1 MNLPFDIARSV
12 YYSSDADRRISRPAV
27 RIAMLGVA
35 IGIAV
40 MIVSVAV
47 VLGFKHTVRDKVVG
61 FGSHIVVT
69 NFMTLQTTDQSQCIN
84 ANDSLYRKVKS
95 IPGVRHVARYSQ
107 KQGVLKTDGDF
118 LGVVF
123 KGIGEDY
130 DTTFLAKNVIEGHM
144 PQLSMWKS
152 TQQLLVSKIQ
162 ADRLGLKVGDK
173 VYAYYL
179 SDENVRARPFTVAG
193 IFQTNLTRYDES
205 FCFTDL
211 YTMSRLNGWRI
222 EKEPAGEPVGAEAK
236 SAGGETIEVTGMEVL
251 VNDFDSIDN
260 VETRMIKVIDKSQD
274 ADGHYLSSSTVMDQN
289 PQIFSWLDLLDL
301 NVWIILILMVC
312 VSGFTMISGL
322 LIIILERTSMIGLL
336 KALGARNSM
345 VRHTFLWLAT
355 FIVLRGMLWGNVLG
369 IGICLLQKWTGL
381 IQLDAA
387 TYYVS
392 EVPIEMNWG
401 LIVLLNVATLLL
413 TTLALVLPSFFVSTI
428 KPAKTMRME

>member
-1 MNLPFDIARSV
+1 MNLSFDIARSV
-12 YYSSDADRRISRPAV
+12 YYNSDADRRISRPAV

-84 ANDSLYRKVKS
+84 ANDSLFRKVSS
-95 IPGVRHVARYSQ
+95 IKGVRHVARYSQ

-118 LGVVF
+118 LGVLF

-130 DTTFLAKNVIEGHM
+130 DTTFLAKNIVEGRM
-144 PQLSMWKS
+144 PQLSMRKS
-152 TQQLLVSKIQ
+152 TQQLLVSRIQ
-162 ADRLGLKVGDK
+162 ANRLGLKVGDK
-173 VYAYYL
+173 VFAYYL
-179 SDENVRARPFTVAG
+179 SDEDVRARPFTVAG
-193 IFQTNLTRYDES
+193 IYQTNLTRYDES
-205 FCFTDL
+205 ICFTDL

-222 EKEPAGEPVGAEAK
+222 IESTE
-236 SAGGETIEVTGMEVL
+236 GETADSVIEVAGMELL

-260 VETRMIKVIDKSQD
+260 VEASIIEKINKSQD
-274 ADGHYLSSSTVMDQN
+274 SDGHYLASITVKDQN

-301 NVWIILILMVC
+301 NVWIILILMVS

-355 FIVLRGMLWGNVLG
+355 FIVLRGLLWGNVLG

-401 LIVLLNVATLLL
+401 LVVLLNVATLLL
-413 TTLALVLPSFFVSTI
+413 TTLTLVLPSFFVSTI

>member
-1 MNLPFDIARSV
+1 MNLSFDIARSV
-12 YYSSDADRRISRPAV
+12 YYNSDADRRISRPAV

-84 ANDSLYRKVKS
+84 ANDSLYRKVSS
-95 IPGVRHVARYSQ
+95 IKGVRHVERYSQ

-130 DTTFLAKNVIEGHM
+130 DTTFLAKNIVEGRM

-152 TQQLLVSKIQ
+152 TQQLLLSRIQ
-162 ADRLGLKVGDK
+162 ANRLGLKVGDK
-173 VYAYYL
+173 VFAYYL
-179 SDENVRARPFTVAG
+179 SDEDVRARPFTVAG
-193 IFQTNLTRYDES
+193 IYQTNLTRYDES
-205 FCFTDL
+205 ICFTDL
-211 YTMSRLNGWRI
+211 YTMSRLNGWSV
-222 EKEPAGEPVGAEAK
+222 ESKNVM
-236 SAGGETIEVTGMEVL
+236 EVTGMEVL
-251 VNDFDSIDN
+251 VNDFDSIDS
-260 VETRMIKVIDKSQD
+260 VEAQMIETINKSQD
-274 ADGHYLSSSTVMDQN
+274 SDGHYLSSSTVKDQN

-301 NVWIILILMVC
+301 NVWIILILMVS

-355 FIVLRGMLWGNVLG
+355 FIVLRGLLWGNVLG

-401 LIVLLNVATLLL
+401 LVVLLNVATLLL
-413 TTLALVLPSFFVSTI
+413 TTLTLVLPSFFVSTI

>member
-1 MNLPFDIARSV
+1 
-12 YYSSDADRRISRPAV
+12 
-27 RIAMLGVA
+27 
-35 IGIAV
+35 
-40 MIVSVAV
+40 
-47 VLGFKHTVRDKVVG
+47 
-61 FGSHIVVT
+61 
-69 NFMTLQTTDQSQCIN
+69 
-84 ANDSLYRKVKS
+84 
-95 IPGVRHVARYSQ
+95 
-107 KQGVLKTDGDF
+107 VLKTDGDF
-118 LGVVF
+118 LGVLF

-130 DTTFLAKNVIEGHM
+130 DTTFLAKNIVEGRM
-144 PQLSMWKS
+144 PQLSMRKS
-152 TQQLLVSKIQ
+152 TQQLLVSRIQ
-162 ADRLGLKVGDK
+162 ANRLGLKVGDK

-179 SDENVRARPFTVAG
+179 SDEDVRARPFTVAG
-193 IFQTNLTRYDES
+193 IYQTNLTRYDES
-205 FCFTDL
+205 ICFTDL

-222 EKEPAGEPVGAEAK
+222 IEGTE
-236 SAGGETIEVTGMEVL
+236 GETADSVIEVAGMELL

-260 VETRMIKVIDKSQD
+260 VEASIIEKINKSQD
-274 ADGHYLSSSTVMDQN
+274 SDGHYLASITVKDQN

-301 NVWIILILMVC
+301 NVWIILILMVS

-355 FIVLRGMLWGNVLG
+355 FIVLRGLLWGNVLG

-401 LIVLLNVATLLL
+401 LVVLLNVATLLL
-413 TTLALVLPSFFVSTI
+413 TTLTLVLPSFFVSTI

>member
-1 MNLPFDIARSV
+1 MNLSFDIARSV
-12 YYSSDADRRISRPAV
+12 YYNSDADRRISRPAV

-84 ANDSLYRKVKS
+84 ANDSLYRKVSS
-95 IPGVRHVARYSQ
+95 IKGVRHVERYSQ

-130 DTTFLAKNVIEGHM
+130 DTTFLAKNIVEGRM

-152 TQQLLVSKIQ
+152 TQQLLLSRIQ
-162 ADRLGLKVGDK
+162 ANRLGLKVGDK
-173 VYAYYL
+173 VFAYYL
-179 SDENVRARPFTVAG
+179 SDEDVRARPFTVVG
-193 IFQTNLTRYDES
+193 IYQTNLTRYDES
-205 FCFTDL
+205 ICFTDL
-211 YTMSRLNGWRI
+211 YTMSRLNGWSV
-222 EKEPAGEPVGAEAK
+222 ENKNVM
-236 SAGGETIEVTGMEVL
+236 EVTGMEVL
-251 VNDFDSIDN
+251 VNDFDSIDS
-260 VETRMIKVIDKSQD
+260 VEAQMIETINKSQD
-274 ADGHYLSSSTVMDQN
+274 SDGHYLSSSTVKDQN

-301 NVWIILILMVC
+301 NVWIILILMVS

-355 FIVLRGMLWGNVLG
+355 FIVLRGLLWGNVLG

-401 LIVLLNVATLLL
+401 LVVLLNVATLLL
-413 TTLALVLPSFFVSTI
+413 TTLTLVLPSFFVSTI

>member
-1 MNLPFDIARSV
+1 MNLSFDIARSV
-12 YYSSDADRRISRPAV
+12 YYNSDADRRISRPAV

-84 ANDSLYRKVKS
+84 ANDSLYRKVSS
-95 IPGVRHVARYSQ
+95 IKGVRHVERYSQ

-130 DTTFLAKNVIEGHM
+130 DTTFLAKNIVEGRM

-152 TQQLLVSKIQ
+152 TQQLLLSRIQ
-162 ADRLGLKVGDK
+162 ANRLGLKVGDK
-173 VYAYYL
+173 VFAYYL
-179 SDENVRARPFTVAG
+179 SDEDVRARPFTVAG
-193 IFQTNLTRYDES
+193 IYQTNLTRYDES
-205 FCFTDL
+205 ICFTDL
-211 YTMSRLNGWRI
+211 YTMSRLNGWSV
-222 EKEPAGEPVGAEAK
+222 ENKNVM
-236 SAGGETIEVTGMEVL
+236 EVTGMEVL
-251 VNDFDSIDN
+251 VNDFDSIDS
-260 VETRMIKVIDKSQD
+260 VEAQMIETINKSQD
-274 ADGHYLSSSTVMDQN
+274 SDGHYLSSSTVKDQN

-301 NVWIILILMVC
+301 NVWIILILMVS

-355 FIVLRGMLWGNVLG
+355 FIVLRGLLWGNVLG

-401 LIVLLNVATLLL
+401 LVVLLNVATLLL
-413 TTLALVLPSFFVSTI
+413 TTLTLVLPSFFVSTI

>member
-1 MNLPFDIARSV
+1 M
-12 YYSSDADRRISRPAV
+12 

-205 FCFTDL
+205 FALPT
-211 YTMSRLNGWRI
+211 
-222 EKEPAGEPVGAEAK
+222 
-236 SAGGETIEVTGMEVL
+236 
-251 VNDFDSIDN
+251 
-260 VETRMIKVIDKSQD
+260 
-274 ADGHYLSSSTVMDQN
+274 ST
-289 PQIFSWLDLLDL
+289 L
-301 NVWIILILMVC
+301 C
-312 VSGFTMISGL
+312 
-322 LIIILERTSMIGLL
+322 
-336 KALGARNSM
+336 
-345 VRHTFLWLAT
+345 
-355 FIVLRGMLWGNVLG
+355 RG
-369 IGICLLQKWTGL
+369 
-381 IQLDAA
+381 
-387 TYYVS
+387 
-392 EVPIEMNWG
+392 
-401 LIVLLNVATLLL
+401 
-413 TTLALVLPSFFVSTI
+413 
-428 KPAKTMRME
+428 

>member
-1 MNLPFDIARSV
+1 MNLSFDIARSV
-12 YYSSDADRRISRPAV
+12 YYNSDADRRISRPAV

-84 ANDSLYRKVKS
+84 ANDSLYRKVSS
-95 IPGVRHVARYSQ
+95 IKGVRHVERYSQ

-130 DTTFLAKNVIEGHM
+130 DTTFLAKNIVEGRM

-152 TQQLLVSKIQ
+152 TQQLLLSRIQ
-162 ADRLGLKVGDK
+162 ANRLGLKVGDK
-173 VYAYYL
+173 VFAYYL
-179 SDENVRARPFTVAG
+179 SDEDVRARPFTVAG
-193 IFQTNLTRYDES
+193 IYQTNLTRYDES
-205 FCFTDL
+205 ICFTDL
-211 YTMSRLNGWRI
+211 YTMSRLNGWSV
-222 EKEPAGEPVGAEAK
+222 ENKNVM
-236 SAGGETIEVTGMEVL
+236 EVTGMEVL
-251 VNDFDSIDN
+251 VNDFDSIDS
-260 VETRMIKVIDKSQD
+260 VEAQMIETINKSQD
-274 ADGHYLSSSTVMDQN
+274 SDGHYLSSSTVKDQN

-301 NVWIILILMVC
+301 NVWIILILMVS

-355 FIVLRGMLWGNVLG
+355 FIVLRGLLWGNVLG

-401 LIVLLNVATLLL
+401 LVVLLNVATLLL
-413 TTLALVLPSFFVSTI
+413 TTLTLV
-428 KPAKTMRME
+428 

>member
-1 MNLPFDIARSV
+1 MNLSFDIARSV
-12 YYSSDADRRISRPAV
+12 YYNSDADRRISRPAV

-84 ANDSLYRKVKS
+84 ANDSLYRKVSS
-95 IPGVRHVARYSQ
+95 IKGVRHVERYSQ

-130 DTTFLAKNVIEGHM
+130 DTTFLAKNIVEGRM

-152 TQQLLVSKIQ
+152 TQQLLLSRIQ
-162 ADRLGLKVGDK
+162 ANRLGLKVGDK
-173 VYAYYL
+173 VFAYYL
-179 SDENVRARPFTVAG
+179 SDDDVRARPFTVAG
-193 IFQTNLTRYDES
+193 IYQTNLTRYDES
-205 FCFTDL
+205 ICFTDL
-211 YTMSRLNGWRI
+211 YTMSRLNGWSV
-222 EKEPAGEPVGAEAK
+222 ENKNVM
-236 SAGGETIEVTGMEVL
+236 EVTGMEVL
-251 VNDFDSIDN
+251 VNDFDSIDS
-260 VETRMIKVIDKSQD
+260 VEAQMIETINKSQD
-274 ADGHYLSSSTVMDQN
+274 SDGHYLSSSTVKDQN

-301 NVWIILILMVC
+301 NVWIILILMVS

-355 FIVLRGMLWGNVLG
+355 FIVLRGLMWGNVLG

-392 EVPIEMNWG
+392 EVPIEVNWG
-401 LIVLLNVATLLL
+401 LVVLLNVATLLL
-413 TTLALVLPSFFVSTI
+413 TTLTLVLPSFFVSTI

>member
-1 MNLPFDIARSV
+1 MNLSFDIARSV
-12 YYSSDADRRISRPAV
+12 YYNSDADRRISRPAV

-84 ANDSLYRKVKS
+84 ANDSLYRKVSS
-95 IPGVRHVARYSQ
+95 IKGVRHVERYSQ

-130 DTTFLAKNVIEGHM
+130 DTTFLAKNIVEGRM

-152 TQQLLVSKIQ
+152 TQQLLLSRIQ
-162 ADRLGLKVGDK
+162 ANRLGLKVGDK
-173 VYAYYL
+173 VFAYYL
-179 SDENVRARPFTVAG
+179 SDDDVRARPFTVAG
-193 IFQTNLTRYDES
+193 IYQTNLTRYDES
-205 FCFTDL
+205 ICFTDL
-211 YTMSRLNGWRI
+211 YTMSRLNGWSV
-222 EKEPAGEPVGAEAK
+222 ENKNVM
-236 SAGGETIEVTGMEVL
+236 EVTGMEVL
-251 VNDFDSIDN
+251 VNDFDSIDS
-260 VETRMIKVIDKSQD
+260 VEAQMIETINKSQD
-274 ADGHYLSSSTVMDQN
+274 SDGHYLSSSTVKDQN

-301 NVWIILILMVC
+301 NVWIILILMVS

-355 FIVLRGMLWGNVLG
+355 FIVLRGLLWGNVLG

-401 LIVLLNVATLLL
+401 LVVLLNVATLLL
-413 TTLALVLPSFFVSTI
+413 TTLTLVLPSFFVSTI

>member
-1 MNLPFDIARSV
+1 MNLSFDIARSV
-12 YYSSDADRRISRPAV
+12 YYNSDADRRISRPAV
-27 RIAMLGVA
+27 RIAMLGIA

-84 ANDSLYRKVKS
+84 ANDSLYRKVSGIK
-95 IPGVRHVARYSQ
+95 GVRHVARYSQ

-130 DTTFLAKNVIEGHM
+130 DTAFLAKNIVEGRM

-152 TQQLLVSKIQ
+152 TQQLLVSRIQ
-162 ADRLGLKVGDK
+162 ANRLGLKVGDK
-173 VYAYYL
+173 VFAYYL
-179 SDENVRARPFTVAG
+179 SDEDVRARPFTVAG
-193 IFQTNLTRYDES
+193 IYQTNLTRYDES
-205 FCFTDL
+205 ICYTDL
-211 YTMSRLNGWRI
+211 YTMSKLNGWRI
-222 EKEPAGEPVGAEAK
+222 EEKPTGNTAC
-236 SAGGETIEVTGMEVL
+236 EVMEVAGMELL

-260 VETRMIKVIDKSQD
+260 VENRVIESINKTQD
-274 ADGHYLSSSTVMDQN
+274 SDGHFLSSITVKDQN

-301 NVWIILILMVC
+301 NVWIILILMVS

-355 FIVLRGMLWGNVLG
+355 FIVLRGLLWGNVLG

-401 LIVLLNVATLLL
+401 LVVLLNVATLLL
-413 TTLALVLPSFFVSTI
+413 TTLTLVLPSFFVSTI

>member
-1 MNLPFDIARSV
+1 MNLSFDIARSV
-12 YYSSDADRRISRPAV
+12 YYNSDADRRISRPAV

-84 ANDSLYRKVKS
+84 ANDSLYRKVSS
-95 IPGVRHVARYSQ
+95 IKGVRHVERYSQ

-130 DTTFLAKNVIEGHM
+130 DTTFLAKNIVEGRM

-152 TQQLLVSKIQ
+152 TQQLLLSRIQ
-162 ADRLGLKVGDK
+162 ANRLGLKVGDK
-173 VYAYYL
+173 VFAYYL
-179 SDENVRARPFTVAG
+179 SDEDVRARPFTVAG
-193 IFQTNLTRYDES
+193 IYQTNLTRYDES
-205 FCFTDL
+205 ICFTDL
-211 YTMSRLNGWRI
+211 YTMSRLNGWSV
-222 EKEPAGEPVGAEAK
+222 ENKNVM
-236 SAGGETIEVTGMEVL
+236 EVTGMEVL
-251 VNDFDSIDN
+251 VNDFDSIDS
-260 VETRMIKVIDKSQD
+260 VEAQMIEIINKSQD
-274 ADGHYLSSSTVMDQN
+274 SDGHYLSSSTVKDQN

-301 NVWIILILMVC
+301 NVWIILILMVS

-355 FIVLRGMLWGNVLG
+355 FIVLRGLLWGNVLG

-401 LIVLLNVATLLL
+401 LVVLLNVATLLL
-413 TTLALVLPSFFVSTI
+413 TTLTLVLPSFFVSTI

>member
-1 MNLPFDIARSV
+1 MNLSFDIARSV
-12 YYSSDADRRISRPAV
+12 YYNSDADRRISRPAV

-84 ANDSLYRKVKS
+84 ANDSLYRKVSS
-95 IPGVRHVARYSQ
+95 IKGVRHVERYSQ

-130 DTTFLAKNVIEGHM
+130 DTTFLAKNIVEGRM

-152 TQQLLVSKIQ
+152 TQQLLLSRIQ
-162 ADRLGLKVGDK
+162 ANRLGLRVGDK
-173 VYAYYL
+173 VFAYYL
-179 SDENVRARPFTVAG
+179 SDDDVRARPFTVAG
-193 IFQTNLTRYDES
+193 IYQTNLTRYDES
-205 FCFTDL
+205 ICFTDL
-211 YTMSRLNGWRI
+211 YTMSRLNGWSV
-222 EKEPAGEPVGAEAK
+222 ENKNVM
-236 SAGGETIEVTGMEVL
+236 EVTGMEVL
-251 VNDFDSIDN
+251 VNDFDSIDS
-260 VETRMIKVIDKSQD
+260 VEAQMIETINKSQD
-274 ADGHYLSSSTVMDQN
+274 SDGHYLSSSTVKDQN

-301 NVWIILILMVC
+301 NVWIILILMVS

-355 FIVLRGMLWGNVLG
+355 FIVLRGLLWGNVLG

-401 LIVLLNVATLLL
+401 LVVLLNVATLLL
-413 TTLALVLPSFFVSTI
+413 TTLTLVLPSFFVSTI

>member
-1 MNLPFDIARSV
+1 
-12 YYSSDADRRISRPAV
+12 
-27 RIAMLGVA
+27 MLGVA

-84 ANDSLYRKVKS
+84 ANDSLYRKVSS
-95 IPGVRHVARYSQ
+95 IKGVRHVERYSQ

-130 DTTFLAKNVIEGHM
+130 DTTFLAKNIVEGRM

-152 TQQLLVSKIQ
+152 TQQLLLSRIQ
-162 ADRLGLKVGDK
+162 ANRLGLKVGDK
-173 VYAYYL
+173 VFAYYL
-179 SDENVRARPFTVAG
+179 SDDDVRARQFTVAG
-193 IFQTNLTRYDES
+193 IYQTNLTRYDES
-205 FCFTDL
+205 ICFTDL
-211 YTMSRLNGWRI
+211 YTMSRLNGWSV
-222 EKEPAGEPVGAEAK
+222 ENKNVM
-236 SAGGETIEVTGMEVL
+236 EVTGMEVL
-251 VNDFDSIDN
+251 VNDFDSIDS
-260 VETRMIKVIDKSQD
+260 VEAQMIETINKSQD
-274 ADGHYLSSSTVMDQN
+274 SDGHYLSSSTVKDQN

-301 NVWIILILMVC
+301 NVWIILILMVS

-355 FIVLRGMLWGNVLG
+355 FIVLRGLLWGNVLG

-401 LIVLLNVATLLL
+401 LVVLLNVATLLL
-413 TTLALVLPSFFVSTI
+413 TTLTLVLPSFFVSTI

>member
-1 MNLPFDIARSV
+1 MNLSFDIARSV
-12 YYSSDADRRISRPAV
+12 YYNSDADRRISRPAV

-84 ANDSLYRKVKS
+84 ANDSLYRKVSS
-95 IPGVRHVARYSQ
+95 IKGVRHVERYSQ

-130 DTTFLAKNVIEGHM
+130 DTTFLAKNIVEGRM

-152 TQQLLVSKIQ
+152 TQQLLLSRIQ
-162 ADRLGLKVGDK
+162 ANRLGLKVGDK
-173 VYAYYL
+173 VFAYYL
-179 SDENVRARPFTVAG
+179 SDDDVRARPFTIAG
-193 IFQTNLTRYDES
+193 IYQTNLTRYDES
-205 FCFTDL
+205 ICFTDL
-211 YTMSRLNGWRI
+211 YTMSRLNGWSV
-222 EKEPAGEPVGAEAK
+222 ENKNVM
-236 SAGGETIEVTGMEVL
+236 EVTGMEVL
-251 VNDFDSIDN
+251 VNDFDSIDS
-260 VETRMIKVIDKSQD
+260 VEAQMIETINKSQD
-274 ADGHYLSSSTVMDQN
+274 SDGHYLSSSTVKDQN

-301 NVWIILILMVC
+301 NVWIILILMVS

-355 FIVLRGMLWGNVLG
+355 FIVLRGLLWGNVLG

-401 LIVLLNVATLLL
+401 LVVLLNVATLLL
-413 TTLALVLPSFFVSTI
+413 TTLTLVLPSFFVSTI

>member
-1 MNLPFDIARSV
+1 MNLSFDIARSV
-12 YYSSDADRRISRPAV
+12 YYNSDADRRISRPAV

-84 ANDSLYRKVKS
+84 ANDSLYRKVSS
-95 IPGVRHVARYSQ
+95 IKGVRHVERYSQ

-130 DTTFLAKNVIEGHM
+130 DTTFLAKNIVEGRM

-152 TQQLLVSKIQ
+152 TQQLLLSRIQ
-162 ADRLGLKVGDK
+162 ANRLGLKVGDK
-173 VYAYYL
+173 VFAYYL
-179 SDENVRARPFTVAG
+179 SDDDVRARPFTVAG
-193 IFQTNLTRYDES
+193 IYQTNLTRYDES
-205 FCFTDL
+205 ICFTDL
-211 YTMSRLNGWRI
+211 YTMSRLNGWSV
-222 EKEPAGEPVGAEAK
+222 ENKNVM
-236 SAGGETIEVTGMEVL
+236 EVTGMEVL
-251 VNDFDSIDN
+251 VNDFDSIDS
-260 VETRMIKVIDKSQD
+260 VEAQMIEIINKSQD
-274 ADGHYLSSSTVMDQN
+274 SDGHYLSSSTVKDQN

-301 NVWIILILMVC
+301 NVWIILILMVS

-355 FIVLRGMLWGNVLG
+355 FIVLRGLLWGNVLG

-401 LIVLLNVATLLL
+401 LVVLLNVATLLL
-413 TTLALVLPSFFVSTI
+413 TTLTLVLPSFFVSTI

>member
-1 MNLPFDIARSV
+1 MNLSFDIARSV
-12 YYSSDADRRISRPAV
+12 YYNSDADRRISRPAV

-84 ANDSLYRKVKS
+84 ANDSLYRKVSS
-95 IPGVRHVARYSQ
+95 IKGVRHVERYSQ

-130 DTTFLAKNVIEGHM
+130 DTTFLAKNIVEGRM

-152 TQQLLVSKIQ
+152 TQQLLLSRIQ
-162 ADRLGLKVGDK
+162 ANRLGLKVGDK
-173 VYAYYL
+173 VFAYYL
-179 SDENVRARPFTVAG
+179 SDDDVRARQFTVAG
-193 IFQTNLTRYDES
+193 IYQTNLTRYDES
-205 FCFTDL
+205 ICFTDL
-211 YTMSRLNGWRI
+211 YTMSRLNGWSV
-222 EKEPAGEPVGAEAK
+222 ENKNVM
-236 SAGGETIEVTGMEVL
+236 EVTGMEVL
-251 VNDFDSIDN
+251 VNDFDSIDS
-260 VETRMIKVIDKSQD
+260 VEAQMIETINKSQD
-274 ADGHYLSSSTVMDQN
+274 SDGHYLSSSTVKDQN

-301 NVWIILILMVC
+301 NVWIILILMVS

-355 FIVLRGMLWGNVLG
+355 FIVLRGLLWGNVLG

-401 LIVLLNVATLLL
+401 LVVLLNVATLLL
-413 TTLALVLPSFFVSTI
+413 TTLTLVLPSFFVSTI

>member
-1 MNLPFDIARSV
+1 
-12 YYSSDADRRISRPAV
+12 
-27 RIAMLGVA
+27 
-35 IGIAV
+35 
-40 MIVSVAV
+40 
-47 VLGFKHTVRDKVVG
+47 
-61 FGSHIVVT
+61 
-69 NFMTLQTTDQSQCIN
+69 MTLQTTDQSQCIN
-84 ANDSLYRKVKS
+84 ANDSLYRKVSS
-95 IPGVRHVARYSQ
+95 IKGVRHVERYSQ

-130 DTTFLAKNVIEGHM
+130 DTTFLAKNIVEGRM

-152 TQQLLVSKIQ
+152 TQQLLLSRIQ
-162 ADRLGLKVGDK
+162 ANRLGLKVGDK
-173 VYAYYL
+173 VFAYYL
-179 SDENVRARPFTVAG
+179 SDEDVRARPFTVAG
-193 IFQTNLTRYDES
+193 IYQTNLTRYDES
-205 FCFTDL
+205 ICFTDL
-211 YTMSRLNGWRI
+211 YTMSRLNGWSV
-222 EKEPAGEPVGAEAK
+222 ENKNVM
-236 SAGGETIEVTGMEVL
+236 EVTGMEVL
-251 VNDFDSIDN
+251 VNDFDSIDS
-260 VETRMIKVIDKSQD
+260 VEAQMIETINKSQD
-274 ADGHYLSSSTVMDQN
+274 SDGHYLSSSTVKDQN

-301 NVWIILILMVC
+301 NVWIILILMVS

-355 FIVLRGMLWGNVLG
+355 FIVLRGLLWGNVLG

-401 LIVLLNVATLLL
+401 LVVLLNVATLLL
-413 TTLALVLPSFFVSTI
+413 TTLTLVLPSFFVSTI

>member
-1 MNLPFDIARSV
+1 MNLSFDIARSV

-84 ANDSLYRKVKS
+84 ANDSLYRKVES
-95 IPGVRHVARYSQ
+95 IEGVRHVARYSQ
-107 KQGVLKTDGDF
+107 KQGVLKTDKDF
-118 LGVVF
+118 LGVIF

-130 DTTFLAKNVIEGHM
+130 DTTFLAKNIVEGRM

-152 TQQLLVSKIQ
+152 TQQLLLSRIQ
-162 ADRLGLKVGDK
+162 ADRLNLKVGDK
-173 VYAYYL
+173 VFAYYL
-179 SDENVRARPFTVAG
+179 SDDDVRARPFTVAG

-205 FCFTDL
+205 ICFTDI
-211 YTMSRLNGWRI
+211 YTMSRLNGWSI
-222 EKEPAGEPVGAEAK
+222 ESKEK
-236 SAGGETIEVTGMEVL
+236 IEVTGMEVL

-260 VETRMIKVIDKSQD
+260 VETRVVKTINKSQD
-274 ADGHYLSSSTVMDQN
+274 ADGHYLASSTVKDQN

-355 FIVLRGMLWGNVLG
+355 FIVLRGMWWGNVLG
-369 IGICLLQKWTGL
+369 IGFCLLQKWTGL
-381 IQLDAA
+381 VRLDAA

-413 TTLALVLPSFFVSTI
+413 TTLTLVLPSFFVSTI

>member
-1 MNLPFDIARSV
+1 M
-12 YYSSDADRRISRPAV
+12 

-84 ANDSLYRKVKS
+84 ANDSLYRKVSS
-95 IPGVRHVARYSQ
+95 IKGVRHVERYSQ

-130 DTTFLAKNVIEGHM
+130 DTTFLAKNIVEGRM

-152 TQQLLVSKIQ
+152 TQQLLLSRIQ
-162 ADRLGLKVGDK
+162 ANRLGLKVGDK
-173 VYAYYL
+173 VFAYYL
-179 SDENVRARPFTVAG
+179 SDDDVRARPFTVAG
-193 IFQTNLTRYDES
+193 IYQTNLTRYDES
-205 FCFTDL
+205 ICFTDL
-211 YTMSRLNGWRI
+211 YTMSRLNGWSV
-222 EKEPAGEPVGAEAK
+222 ENKNVM
-236 SAGGETIEVTGMEVL
+236 EVTGMEVL
-251 VNDFDSIDN
+251 VNDFDSIDS
-260 VETRMIKVIDKSQD
+260 VEAQMIETINKSQD
-274 ADGHYLSSSTVMDQN
+274 SDGHYLSSSTVKDQN

-301 NVWIILILMVC
+301 NVWIILILMVS

-355 FIVLRGMLWGNVLG
+355 FIVLRGLLWGNVLG

-401 LIVLLNVATLLL
+401 LVVLLNVATLLL
-413 TTLALVLPSFFVSTI
+413 TTLTLVLPSFFVSTI